1 MKKPALL
8 AFAAGAMLSA
18 AVISLT
24 AFKQKD
30 ETPSYVTLNTWESPM
45 GSSKLLII
53 YENGTVEETP
63 LDNVSGAKGWQAN
76 AMKIHEMVNMLTHKG
91 YRISTVVSKGSSC
104 TYHFEKK

>member
-1 MKKPALL
+1 MKKPALF

-18 AVISLT
+18 AVFLFAS
-24 AFKQKD
+24 FKQND
-30 ETPSYVTLNTWESPM
+30 ETPSYVTLNTWESPI
-45 GSSKLLII
+45 GTSKLVII

-63 LDNVSGAKGWQAN
+63 LDNVSGAKSWQVN

-91 YRISTVVSKGSSC
+91 YRISTAVSKGSSC